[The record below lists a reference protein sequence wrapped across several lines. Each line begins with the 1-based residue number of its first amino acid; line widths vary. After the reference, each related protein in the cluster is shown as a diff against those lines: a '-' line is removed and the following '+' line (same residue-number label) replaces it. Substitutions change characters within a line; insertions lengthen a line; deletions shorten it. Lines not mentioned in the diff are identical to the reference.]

1 MSVCLSCSSNDSN
14 LLYDFGELPAV
25 NKFFSQ
31 DDVDSEKKYP
41 LVLNYCKVC
50 FLVQIEEVP
59 PAEDLYQDYHHKS
72 SASAGNV
79 DHLKSFKDFI
89 VDNFDLKTNI
99 LEIGSNDSTLLN
111 LLNEEGFDIIGIDPA
126 INLNQDDKNVISSF
140 FNTEIVEKISNN
152 YGKFDLIFGLNV
164 FAHSKDFL
172 DMFLAAN
179 ELLKTDGTFIFEVAY
194 ADKTILKGNFD
205 TIYHE
210 HVCSYTLTSLNK
222 VLSIAGF
229 KIIDAYEIDT
239 QGGSLRLVCK
249 KLSTNLKTN
258 NRFIKLLDREKK
270 LGYSE
275 VEFYESIAKSIQ
287 TKVDKINQ
295 FFEAL
300 YEKNKKILFIGAPAR
315 GVVVIN
321 LVKSLNKKNCIVI
334 DDTKEK
340 QNKLFP
346 GTHIPVTQWEKVDF
360 GNYDIAIILSWNY
373 SDYLL
378 DKLTSYGF
386 KKDVYTLIPDI
397 KKIS

>member
-152 YGKFDLIFGLNV
+152 YVKFDLIFGLNV

-179 ELLKTDGTFIFEVAY
+179 NFLKQMVHLF
-194 ADKTILKGNFD
+194 LKL
-205 TIYHE
+205 HM
-210 HVCSYTLTSLNK
+210 
-222 VLSIAGF
+222 
-229 KIIDAYEIDT
+229 
-239 QGGSLRLVCK
+239 
-249 KLSTNLKTN
+249 
-258 NRFIKLLDREKK
+258 
-270 LGYSE
+270 
-275 VEFYESIAKSIQ
+275 Q
-287 TKVDKINQ
+287 TKR
-295 FFEAL
+295 
-300 YEKNKKILFIGAPAR
+300 Y
-315 GVVVIN
+315 
-321 LVKSLNKKNCIVI
+321 
-334 DDTKEK
+334 
-340 QNKLFP
+340 
-346 GTHIPVTQWEKVDF
+346 
-360 GNYDIAIILSWNY
+360 
-373 SDYLL
+373 
-378 DKLTSYGF
+378 
-386 KKDVYTLIPDI
+386 
-397 KKIS
+397 